1 MGQNPK
7 SSIQGGDLLQSSNLL
22 AHFDPKEALIL
33 GCDASPS
40 LRTRSHVIPLLA
52 KWLIVFASSTLAP
65 ERKYSHLDKEAL
77 SIIFEVKRFHQYLYG
92 RQFIIHSE
100 HRPLMYTFYEAKA
113 MPLMASARIQCWA
126 LTLSAYTY
134 TIQYKAGKEHANE
147 DGLSRLPLEDVP
159 IEVPKPTE
167 TILLMGHLAASSV
180 SATHIRQQ
188 THLGSTL
195 SKVRSSVQH
204 GWPDEFPDSSDTLPY
219 HHRRQDLSIEDGCLL
234 RGSRVLVPPKG
245 EW

>member
-1 MGQNPK
+1 MLTGRGANPK
-7 SSIQGGDLLQSSNLL
+7 KQHSRGDLLQSSNLL

-40 LRTRSHVIPLLA
+40 LQTRSHVIPLLA
-52 KWLIVFASSTLAP
+52 KWLIVFASCTLAP

-100 HRPLMYTFYEAKA
+100 HKTLVYTFDEAKA
-113 MPLMASARIQCWA
+113 VPLMASARIQWWA

-134 TIQYKAGKEHANE
+134 TIQYKAGKDHANADE
-147 DGLSRLPLEDVP
+147 LSRLPLEDAP

-167 TILLMGHLAASSV
+167 TILLMGHLTASSV

-188 THLGSTL
+188 THHDPTL
-195 SKVRSSVQH
+195 SKVRSFVQH
-204 GWPDEFPDSSDTLPY
+204 GRPDEVPDTSDMQPY
-219 HHRRQDLSIEDGCLL
+219 HCWRHDFSIEDGIPNCAA
-234 RGSRVLVPPKG
+234 
-245 EW
+245 EC